1 MPDYGRCAQ
10 CAREIDSQTGY
21 SNRRGERI
29 CIPCQFS
36 RAAPNENAA
45 STQTTAGRKFSLRLG
60 LGAGALGRIGISIS
74 EFHRRCTVANE
85 AHATE
90 TAAHESRQPARDA
103 PINSLPR

>member
-36 RAAPNENAA
+36 GAALDENAA
-45 STQTTAGRKFSLRLG
+45 NIQPAAGRKRSLRLG
-60 LGAGALGRIGISIS
+60 IGAGPLGRIVESIG
-74 EFHRRCTVANE
+74 EFHRRCQVANE
-85 AHATE
+85 AHAAGS
-90 TAAHESRQPARDA
+90 AAQGPGQPPGA
-103 PINSLPR
+103 PMNSLPQ

>member
-36 RAAPNENAA
+36 GAAHDENTANIQPAA
-45 STQTTAGRKFSLRLG
+45 GHKRSLRLG
-60 LGAGALGRIGISIS
+60 IGAGPLGRIVLSIG
-74 EFHRRCTVANE
+74 EFHRRCKVANE

-90 TAAHESRQPARDA
+90 SAAHESRRPERGA

>member
-36 RAAPNENAA
+36 SAAHDENAA
-45 STQTTAGRKFSLRLG
+45 NIQPAASRKPSLRLG
-60 LGAGALGRIGISIS
+60 IGAGPLGRIVESIG
-74 EFHRRCTVANE
+74 EFQRRCQVANE
-85 AHATE
+85 AHAAGD
-90 TAAHESRQPARDA
+90 AAEKPSQPAPDA
-103 PINSLPR
+103 PMSTLRQ